1 MSPVRWSCRTRRS
14 MRRRP
19 GCGTTWRRSP
29 RGSACPSSRRATGFP
44 PCSGWARAA
53 CRSFSC
59 GSIRRATCRSGS
71 RPPGFRSPGLAGRAR
86 AGWCIRRSPGRGRCR
101 CRSPNCRM
109 ARRIC
114 ALPPRWRSR
123 WCGGGSRGRSTS
135 WRWGARLA
143 NAGEV
148 VYADGLDL
156 DRARVGIG
164 LSCRL
169 CDRPDCG
176 SRAFPP
182 LEHRL
187 SLDPLTAGASPY
199 RFEAKAR

>member
-1 MSPVRWSCRTRRS
+1 MASPLLAVSDLQAWYGESHVLH
-14 MRRRP
+14 
-19 GCGTTWRRSP
+19 GV
-29 RGSACPSSRRATGFP
+29 
-44 PCSGWARAA
+44 
-53 CRSFSC
+53 SFKV
-59 GSIRRATCRSGS
+59 
-71 RPPGFRSPGLAGRAR
+71 
-86 AGWCIRRSPGRGRCR
+86 
-101 CRSPNCRM
+101 
-109 ARRIC
+109 
-114 ALPPRWRSR
+114 
-123 WCGGGSRGRSTS
+123 
-135 WRWGARLA
+135 

-187 SLDPLTAGASPY
+187 SLDPLMAGSTPY
-199 RFEAKAR
+199 RFETKARSTG